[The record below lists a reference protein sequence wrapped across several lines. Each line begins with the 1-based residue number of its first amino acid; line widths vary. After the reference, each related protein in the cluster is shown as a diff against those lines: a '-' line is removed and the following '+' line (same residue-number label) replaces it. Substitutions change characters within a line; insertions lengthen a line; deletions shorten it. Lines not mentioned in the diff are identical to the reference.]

1 MILVTGATGNVGSQV
16 VDQLLARQH
25 PVRVFTR
32 DAAKVARWGDR
43 VQIALGDFTQADTF
57 AAALDGVDAVF
68 LMNGTLTSTV
78 FRQLLAA
85 AQAHGRPRIVFLST
99 LFASKPDLAIGQ
111 LHKDKEEALRD
122 SGLLH
127 AVVRA
132 GGFMS
137 NAYQWIGSIRSEGV
151 VYNAMGSGTIASID
165 PGDIAAV
172 AVHAL
177 TTPALTETLYEVTGE
192 ELLTAEQKVA
202 ILARI
207 TGKPLRTV
215 GIEPEV
221 AVESMLRNGLPPQVA
236 GAVAQSMAAIRDGRA
251 TQMTDTVRRI
261 TGRPPRTFEAWA
273 EEHAAHFA

>member
-16 VDQLLARQH
+16 VDQLLTQQH

-43 VQIALGDFTQADTF
+43 VEVALGDFTQAETF
-57 AAALDGVDAVF
+57 AAALKGVDSVF
-68 LMNGTLTSTV
+68 LMNGTLTPTV
-78 FRQLLAA
+78 FRALLAA
-85 AQAHGRPRIVFLST
+85 AQAQGRPRIVFLST
-99 LFASKPDLAIGQ
+99 LFVSQSDLAIGQ
-111 LHKDKEEALRD
+111 FHKDKEEALRD
-122 SGLLH
+122 SDLSY

-132 GGFMS
+132 GGFMT
-137 NAYQWIGSIRSEGV
+137 NALQWIGSIRAEGI

-165 PGDIAAV
+165 PADIAAV

-177 TTPALTETLYEVTGE
+177 TVPVLTETLYEVTGG

-202 ILARI
+202 ILSRV

-215 GIEPEV
+215 PIEPET
-221 AVESMLRNGLPPQVA
+221 AVEGMLRNGLPPQVA

-261 TGRPPRTFEAWA
+261 TGRAPRTFEAWA
-273 EEHAAHFA
+273 QEHAAQFS